1 LARSAPPAPGEW
13 ERATSPG
20 NQGVTARVP
29 EEVGPDRAPPAPS
42 AAEPAREATLKE
54 RFRSYLAPKEAI
66 PGRVSAALALIGL
79 VGFLGLWAA
88 LTYGGRIS
96 DYFLPSPTAVVG
108 EWARLITEGSFHEDV
123 WASARRIFL
132 GFAIS
137 AALAVPLGIVM
148 GSFRF
153 FQSLLE
159 PLIGAVR
166 YMPASA
172 FIPLLIIWLGIGDAQ
187 KVGVVFIGVFFPLTL
202 LIADVSASVS
212 KELINIAY
220 TLGASRWQVFTRVLL
235 PASLPGVV
243 DNLRITMGW
252 AWTYLIVA
260 ELVGAE
266 NGIGHL
272 ILQSQR
278 FLATDRIIA
287 SILTI
292 GLLGLLTD
300 AAFRL
305 LYARLFPYVEKLQT

>member
-1 LARSAPPAPGEW
+1 
-13 ERATSPG
+13 
-20 NQGVTARVP
+20 
-29 EEVGPDRAPPAPS
+29 
-42 AAEPAREATLKE
+42 
-54 RFRSYLAPKEAI
+54 
-66 PGRVSAALALIGL
+66 
-79 VGFLGLWAA
+79 
-88 LTYGGRIS
+88 
-96 DYFLPSPTAVVG
+96 
-108 EWARLITEGSFHEDV
+108 
-123 WASARRIFL
+123 
-132 GFAIS
+132 
-137 AALAVPLGIVM
+137 M

-202 LIADVSASVS
+202 LIADVSAGVP
-212 KELINIAY
+212 KELVNIAY
-220 TLGASRWQVFTRVLL
+220 TLGASRWQVFSRVLL

-252 AWTYLIVA
+252 AWTYW
-260 ELVGAE
+260 
-266 NGIGHL
+266 IGHL

-292 GLLGLLTD
+292 GLLGVLTD
-300 AAFRL
+300 GLFRL
-305 LYARLFPYVEKLQT
+305 LSARLFPYVEKLQP

>member
-1 LARSAPPAPGEW
+1 MS
-13 ERATSPG
+13 
-20 NQGVTARVP
+20 
-29 EEVGPDRAPPAPS
+29 PS
-42 AAEPAREATLKE
+42 AQEDALSRRPAGPEQYGDGSLAVVPPVSRPGFWA
-54 RFRSYLAPKEAI
+54 YLAPKEPI
-66 PGRVSAALALIGL
+66 PGRVAAALALVGL
-79 VGFLGLWAA
+79 GAFIAIWAL
-88 LTYGGRIS
+88 LTYGGRVS
-96 DYFLPSPTAVVG
+96 DYFLPSPTAVLA
-108 EWARLITEGSFHEDV
+108 EWGRLIQGGAFFEDV
-123 WASARRIFL
+123 WASTRRIFL

-137 AALAVPLGIVM
+137 AAIAVPLGILM

-153 FQSLLE
+153 FQALLE

-202 LIADVSASVS
+202 LIADVSAGVP

-220 TLGASRWQVFTRVLL
+220 TLGASRWQVFWRVLL

-260 ELVGAE
+260 ELVGADS
-266 NGIGHL
+266 GIGHL

-292 GLLGLLTD
+292 GLLGVLTD
-300 AAFRL
+300 TLFRV

>member
-1 LARSAPPAPGEW
+1 MATRNRS
-13 ERATSPG
+13 
-20 NQGVTARVP
+20 
-29 EEVGPDRAPPAPS
+29 
-42 AAEPAREATLKE
+42 AEPAAASRAGGQTGPGGGAEEPLALDASAGASPV
-54 RFRSYLAPKEAI
+54 RRWDYLAPKEAI
-66 PGRVSAALALIGL
+66 PGKVAAALAGIGL
-79 VGFLGLWAA
+79 VTFIGIWAA
-88 LTYGGRIS
+88 LTYSGSVS
-96 DYFLPSPTAVVG
+96 DYFLPSPTAVLT
-108 EWARLITEGSFHEDV
+108 EWGRLLTEGAFLEDV
-123 WASARRIFL
+123 WASTRRIFL
-132 GFAIS
+132 GFAFS
-137 AALAVPLGIVM
+137 AALAVPIGIVM

-153 FQSLLE
+153 FQALLE

-187 KVGVVFIGVFFPLTL
+187 KIGVVFIGVFFPLTL
-202 LIADVSASVS
+202 LIADVSAGVS

-220 TLGASRWQVFTRVLL
+220 TLGATRWQVFTRVLL
-235 PASLPGVV
+235 PASMPGVV

-266 NGIGHL
+266 NGIGSL

-292 GLLGLLTD
+292 GLLGVVTDLL
-300 AAFRL
+300 FRV

>member
-1 LARSAPPAPGEW
+1 MTTSNRPA
-13 ERATSPG
+13 A
-20 NQGVTARVP
+20 
-29 EEVGPDRAPPAPS
+29 
-42 AAEPAREATLKE
+42 PARERAAPAPA
-54 RFRSYLAPKEAI
+54 RFSSYLAPKEAI
-66 PGRVSAALALIGL
+66 PARVAAGLALTG
-79 VGFLGLWAA
+79 VVAFVAAWSA
-88 LTYGGRIS
+88 LTYGGRVS
-96 DYFLPSPTAVVG
+96 DYFLPSPTAVLAEWG
-108 EWARLITEGSFHEDV
+108 ELIVDGGFFEDV
-123 WASARRIFL
+123 WASTRRIFL

-202 LIADVSASVS
+202 LIADVSAGVP
-212 KELINIAY
+212 KELVNIAY

-260 ELVGAE
+260 ELVGAQ

-292 GLLGLLTD
+292 GLLGVLTD
-300 AAFRL
+300 GLFRL
-305 LYARLFPYVEKLQT
+305 LSARLFPYVEKLQS

>member
-1 LARSAPPAPGEW
+1 VA
-13 ERATSPG
+13 
-20 NQGVTARVP
+20 
-29 EEVGPDRAPPAPS
+29 VG
-42 AAEPAREATLKE
+42 L
-54 RFRSYLAPKEAI
+54 
-66 PGRVSAALALIGL
+66 ALAGVGLFIGI
-79 VGFLGLWAA
+79 WSA
-88 LTYGGRIS
+88 LTYGGRVS
-96 DYFLPSPTAVVG
+96 DYFLPSPTAVLT
-108 EWARLITEGSFHEDV
+108 EWGDLIRDGGFFEDV
-123 WASARRIFL
+123 WASTRRIFL

-153 FQSLLE
+153 FQALLE

-187 KVGVVFIGVFFPLTL
+187 KVGVIFIGVFFPLTL
-202 LIADVSASVS
+202 LIADVSARVP

-220 TLGASRWQVFTRVLL
+220 TLGASRWQVFSRVLL

-260 ELVGAE
+260 ELVGAQ

-292 GLLGLLTD
+292 GLLGVLTD
-300 AAFRL
+300 GLFRL
-305 LYARLFPYVEKLQT
+305 MSAYLFPYVEKIQS

>member
-1 LARSAPPAPGEW
+1 MAQPRDALGSGDGSAPAPTT
-13 ERATSPG
+13 RAGASRRDTW
-20 NQGVTARVP
+20 A
-29 EEVGPDRAPPAPS
+29 
-42 AAEPAREATLKE
+42 
-54 RFRSYLAPKEAI
+54 YLAPKEAI
-66 PGRVSAALALIGL
+66 PARLTAGLALAGL
-79 VGFLGLWAA
+79 ALFIAVWAL

-96 DYFLPSPTAVVG
+96 DYFLPSPTAVLT
-108 EWARLITEGSFHEDV
+108 EWGRLIGEGGFGEDV
-123 WASARRIFL
+123 WASTRRILL

-153 FQSLLE
+153 FQALLE

-187 KVGVVFIGVFFPLTL
+187 KIGVVFIGVFFPLTL
-202 LIADVSASVS
+202 LIADVSASVP
-212 KELINIAY
+212 KELVNIAY
-220 TLGASRWQVFTRVLL
+220 TLGASRWQVFSRVLL

-292 GLLGLLTD
+292 GLLGVATD
-300 AAFRL
+300 LAFRL